1 MKTLNIIAAAA
12 LSVLAAAGAHA
23 ETYDGVHP
31 LTSANNRAD
40 VQAEAVVAAHSADP
54 YADGASADAPP
65 MVAASTDRAR
75 MQAQA
80 VATAHA
86 PNQNLHV
93 EAFETSVI
101 PQQFMNAQPATRN
114 AAAATGVGAQ

>member
-12 LSVLAAAGAHA
+12 LSVLAAAGAQA

-31 LTSANNRAD
+31 LTTANNRAD

-54 YADGASADAPP
+54 YAEGASADVPP
-65 MVAASTDRAR
+65 VVTASTDRAR
-75 MQAQA
+75 MRAQA

-93 EAFETSVI
+93 EAFEASVVP
-101 PQQFMNAQPATRN
+101 PQFTNAQPVTRN
-114 AAAATGVGAQ
+114 AAAATGTGNQ